1 MPITNNFC
9 SKRMDRSV
17 AKSQF
22 RKTWLR
28 QLPKQRYL
36 QEVLYANKPVMACS
50 IEVPPGD
57 GRKTRID
64 SATEQLNTIAV
75 IPVSITVTIHGLS
88 QIL

>member
-1 MPITNNFC
+1 
-9 SKRMDRSV
+9 
-17 AKSQF
+17 
-22 RKTWLR
+22 
-28 QLPKQRYL
+28 
-36 QEVLYANKPVMACS
+36 MACS